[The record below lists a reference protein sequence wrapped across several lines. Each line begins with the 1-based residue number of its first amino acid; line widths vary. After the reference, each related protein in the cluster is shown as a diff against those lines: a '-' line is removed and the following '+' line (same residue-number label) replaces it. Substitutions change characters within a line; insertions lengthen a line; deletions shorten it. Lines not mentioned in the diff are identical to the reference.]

1 MRIPK
6 PFSSDLVGSPPFSP
20 QDSTSVSKN
29 EFASMKSPVSS
40 TPMILKKK
48 ASFKLPLTT
57 EAATKA
63 RSNVCLLSESAFSK
77 HFQYLM
83 DLAKDSVAN
92 AVLRS
97 SAPYEKY
104 YSFASYKQ

>member
-20 QDSTSVSKN
+20 QDSASVSKN

-40 TPMILKKK
+40 TPMVLKKK

-57 EAATKA
+57 GAATKG
-63 RSNVCLLSESAFSK
+63 RGNVSLLSESALSK
-77 HFQYLM
+77 HFHCLVN
-83 DLAKDSVAN
+83 LAKDSVTN
-92 AVLRS
+92 AV
-97 SAPYEKY
+97 
-104 YSFASYKQ
+104 